1 MKRGVMN
8 LKKVKNILLILG
20 LTILVSFTNFE
31 VFFNLSAQ
39 ELGNQQFKW
48 LVIDGVFAIL
58 IVSLTYLIYKKVRKN
73 DKDVSIKNKL
83 LMTLGFTLLAVGIN
97 YLYGLFIDTTANQNL
112 VNEMRMQA
120 PILAAFQVRLF
131 APIIEEMIWRGI
143 FMNLFFMKNT
153 AISKVCQVF
162 TSGLFFGFL
171 HTYSINFE
179 LLLYSI
185 IGWILASTYY
195 FTKDIRCPI
204 IVHLALNNI

>member
-58 IVSLTYLIYKKVRKN
+58 IVSLTYLIYKKVIKN

-171 HTYSINFE
+171 HTYGINFE

-204 IVHLALNNI
+204 IVHLALNNM

>member
-1 MKRGVMN
+1 MLSN
-8 LKKVKNILLILG
+8 AY
-20 LTILVSFTNFE
+20 ILVSFTNFE
-31 VFFNLSAQ
+31 VYFNLSAK

-48 LVIDGVFAIL
+48 LAIDGVFAIL
-58 IVSLTYLIYKKVRKN
+58 IVSLTYLIYKRVRKK
-73 DKDVSIKNKL
+73 DKDVLIKNKL

-131 APIIEEMIWRGI
+131 APITEEMIWRGI
-143 FMNLFFMKNT
+143 FMNIFFMKNT
-153 AISKVCQVF
+153 AISKFCQVF

-179 LLLYSI
+179 LLIYSI

-204 IVHLALNNI
+204 IVHLALNNM